1 MPVRVLTEELHG
13 ALLGEIK
20 WNGTQMTQI
29 QQICTDLMPPSGVP
43 IAIGR
48 GQERE
53 EHRGWLRAQGA
64 GRRAQ
69 GAGFAS
75 RSPSEGWVLG
85 AWCWVDQ
92 TVQLRVKLRAT
103 PWLKKDMRYEI

>member
-1 MPVRVLTEELHG
+1 MPVSVLTEELHG

-53 EHRGWLRAQGA
+53 EHRGWLRAQGS

-69 GAGFAS
+69 GSG
-75 RSPSEGWVLG
+75 RWVHG